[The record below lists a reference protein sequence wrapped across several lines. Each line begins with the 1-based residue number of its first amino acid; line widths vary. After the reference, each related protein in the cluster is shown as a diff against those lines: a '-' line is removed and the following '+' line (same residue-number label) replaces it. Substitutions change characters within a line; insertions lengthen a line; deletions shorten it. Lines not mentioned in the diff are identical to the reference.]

1 MTSPSARL
9 ATPQDLPQMAEA
21 LALSFQD
28 DPVMAW
34 VFGADQRR
42 ALKRLRPFF
51 RAEGARHLRHPH
63 VFTTD
68 DHAGASYWDPPGTWK
83 TTPRDFLPLV
93 IPMALGVNRR
103 IPRALKGLSRLEK
116 VHEAQ
121 PKDHYYL
128 SVLGTRPDQ
137 QGKGVGSALMQPVLD
152 VCDADGIGAYL
163 ESSKERNVPFY
174 RRHGFEVVDEV
185 EFSSGGPTLW
195 AMWRDPREP
204 GSGTG

>member
-9 ATPQDLPQMAEA
+9 ATKHDLPGMADA
-21 LALSFQD
+21 LAQSFHD

-34 VFGADQRR
+34 VFGDKEATRVKHLR
-42 ALKRLRPFF
+42 AFF
-51 RAEGARHLRHPH
+51 AHEGGRHLRHPH
-63 VFTTD
+63 VLTTD
-68 DHAGASYWDPPGTWK
+68 GYAGASYWDPPGSWK
-83 TTPRDFLPLV
+83 TKPKDFLSMA
-93 IPMALGVNRR
+93 IPMLRGVNRR
-103 IPRALKGLSRLEK
+103 IPRALKGLGRLER
-116 VHEAQ
+116 VHDAQ
-121 PKDHYYL
+121 PKEHYYL
-128 SVLGTRPDQ
+128 AVLGTRPDQ

-174 RRHGFEVVDEV
+174 RRHGFEVVEEV
-185 EFSSGGPTLW
+185 EFGPGGPTLW